1 MLLCD
6 ENNFATSCRCSWLL
20 LLSLDQK
27 EEPLALLLE
36 RRISLK
42 GSESRVPWAWQGA
55 CPTPW
60 HGTGCPRKASRPKC
74 PRQARRPPDS
84 WGGGKKVSLGG
95 GLHHLLSDGNTEE
108 AWQQILQVA
117 LFGDEVLSSQTIVK
131 EHLDFGL
138 SKDFK
143 NLKWASNWGNETSL
157 GGHNTL
163 TAFNRSQKQIL

>member
-1 MLLCD
+1 MKITLQRPTD
-6 ENNFATSCRCSWLL
+6 AHGFSCSALTKRKNPSRCFWKGESP
-20 LLSLDQK
+20 SRGQK
-27 EEPLALLLE
+27 AGYRGHGRGPAQHRGMAQVVHERHRGPNVPGRHDAL
-36 RRISLK
+36 RTAGAAAKRS
-42 GSESRVPWAWQGA
+42 AW
-55 CPTPW
+55 
-60 HGTGCPRKASRPKC
+60 
-74 PRQARRPPDS
+74 
-84 WGGGKKVSLGG
+84 GG

-143 NLKWASNWGNETSL
+143 NLKWALNWGNETSL